1 LLSGRARFVGSL
13 FSSTDD
19 PRAVSAGSWR
29 TRTILPGLLVACVVT
44 TAEGVE
50 TSEQFER
57 LKAEGCTQAQ
67 GYFISPPRPAAELRG
82 LLASLH
88 PNLKAI
94 A

>member
-1 LLSGRARFVGSL
+1 MGSSL
-13 FSSTDD
+13 
-19 PRAVSAGSWR
+19 G
-29 TRTILPGLLVACVVT
+29 IVT

-57 LKAEGCTQAQ
+57 LKAEGCTEAQ

-88 PNLKAI
+88 PKLKAI